1 MWDSPVY
8 SPQSNTVILKMAIVF
23 FLIQQNEFCRHAFEY
38 IVLWQSKH
46 LSVFLHWKVS
56 PNARTVTV
64 DNETENTM
72 RVTWQPSPGKVLSYR
87 VYYRPR
93 SGGRQMFGRVNAPTT
108 SIVLKRLKPR
118 TTYDLSVV
126 PIYDFGQGKSRKA
139 EGTTGMYDKL
149 VQDLIIE
156 ALCLRLISMICR
168 KVWWRLLR
176 SWIKRQIEGNAR
188 GEEESLICC
197 KLHYG
202 IAWAQLFAVG
212 IEGVNVV

>member
-1 MWDSPVY
+1 M
-8 SPQSNTVILKMAIVF
+8 
-23 FLIQQNEFCRHAFEY
+23 
-38 IVLWQSKH
+38 
-46 LSVFLHWKVS
+46 S

-118 TTYDLSVV
+118 TTYDLSIV

-176 SWIKRQIEGNAR
+176 S
-188 GEEESLICC
+188 
-197 KLHYG
+197 
-202 IAWAQLFAVG
+202 
-212 IEGVNVV
+212 